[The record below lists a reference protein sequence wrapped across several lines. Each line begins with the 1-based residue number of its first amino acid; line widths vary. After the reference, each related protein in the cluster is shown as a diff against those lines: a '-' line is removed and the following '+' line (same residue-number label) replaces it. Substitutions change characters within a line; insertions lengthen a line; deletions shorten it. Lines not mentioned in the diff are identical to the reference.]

1 MACLHC
7 DLELSCFAVTS
18 LQIRPLGPAS
28 SSSAAGLLSGLA
40 PGTGQHPE
48 GGGTAPCQEA
58 HGGPCPAPSTARS
71 QSSLWGMALHLLLH
85 LRKGLAPEAGNSE
98 LNRLRARYSG
108 CGIWQE
114 GASIWWQVCDQTVF
128 FSFLHCLIGL
138 REAGSSNQIQRLLD
152 WQWSGA
158 TPVSPQPY
166 QLPHA
171 CANTPS

>member
-7 DLELSCFAVTS
+7 DLELSCSAVTS
-18 LQIRPLGPAS
+18 LQIHPLGPAS

-48 GGGTAPCQEA
+48 GGARPPAKKPTEAPV
-58 HGGPCPAPSTARS
+58 
-71 QSSLWGMALHLLLH
+71 LLLARPVASRACEQRPPTFCIYERAWPQRQEI
-85 LRKGLAPEAGNSE
+85 LSWTDWGQDIRGVAFGRKVPPSDGRFVTKP
-98 LNRLRARYSG
+98 
-108 CGIWQE
+108 
-114 GASIWWQVCDQTVF
+114 

-166 QLPHA
+166 HA